1 MPKTPTPARNLYIS
15 VRVIAPKPPKHW
27 PEGAMR
33 HAALDQIAE
42 ELIVGTGA
50 APGASLGVAVRMGNQ
65 WRVLTGAAGR
75 LSIRDRSPVDPQT
88 IYDLASVSKPFLALL
103 SAQLIENGAFAWST
117 PLSSLLAEASG
128 RFAASATVEDLLSH
142 RAGLRAHAELFRTL
156 HSKGVV
162 SLSDL
167 LQEAA
172 DAKAENG
179 LTKEGG
185 VEPIYSD
192 LGYMLLAAGIARLL
206 KAPLDEILE
215 RTTTGPLGVEVRSVR
230 LWLTRAHPPGAFAP
244 TEQIFW
250 RGGELTACTH
260 DENAWAI
267 AGHGYAGHAGLFGN
281 VRALLTFGSLLC
293 EAYREP
299 EQAWSGSSEIRRL
312 ATPKPGASLAVGF
325 DTKAALGPSSTGSA
339 FGRNTF
345 GHLGFTGTS
354 LWCEP
359 DAEVVVGLLTN
370 RVNLGREP
378 NRLRDARPTVHDR
391 LLEFALA
398 LR

>member
-1 MPKTPTPARNLYIS
+1 M
-15 VRVIAPKPPKHW
+15 IAPKLAKPWPK
-27 PEGAMR
+27 GAGR
-33 HAALDQIAE
+33 HAALDRIAQE
-42 ELIVGTGA
+42 IIVDTGA
-50 APGASLGVAVRMGNQ
+50 APGASLGVAVRVSEE

-75 LSIRDRSPVDPQT
+75 LGIRDRTPVKPET

-103 SAQLIENGAFAWST
+103 AAQLVEGGAFAWST
-117 PLSSLLAEASG
+117 PLSALLTEACG
-128 RFAASATVEDLLSH
+128 RFAADATVEALLSH
-142 RAGLRAHAELFRTL
+142 RAGLRPHAELFRTL
-156 HSKGVV
+156 QSKGVV
-162 SLSDL
+162 SVSQL
-167 LQEAA
+167 LRETAE
-172 DAKAENG
+172 AKAGNG
-179 LTKEGG
+179 LNKEGEF
-185 VEPIYSD
+185 EPMYSD
-192 LGYMLLAAGIARLL
+192 LGYILLAAGIARLL
-206 KAPLDEILE
+206 KAPLDDILE
-215 RTTTGPLGVEVRSVR
+215 RTTAGPLGVEVRSVR
-230 LWLTRAHPPGAFAP
+230 LWLKRAQPRAAFAP
-244 TEQIFW
+244 TEQAFW

-267 AGHGYAGHAGLFGN
+267 AGHGYAGHAGLFGDVN
-281 VRALLTFGSLLC
+281 ALLTFGRRLC

-312 ATPKPGASLAVGF
+312 ATPKPGASLAIGF
-325 DTKAALGPSSTGSA
+325 DTKAALGRSSTGPV

-345 GHLGFTGTS
+345 GHLGYTGTS

-359 DAEVVVGLLTN
+359 NAEVVVSLLTN

>member
-1 MPKTPTPARNLYIS
+1 
-15 VRVIAPKPPKHW
+15 
-27 PEGAMR
+27 MR

-42 ELIVGTGA
+42 EFIVDTGA
-50 APGASLGVAVRMGNQ
+50 APGASLGVAVRVGKE
-65 WRVLTGAAGR
+65 WRVVTGAAGR
-75 LSIRDRSPVDPQT
+75 LSIRDRTPVEPET

-103 SAQLIENGAFAWST
+103 AAQLVEGGVIAWST
-117 PLSSLLAEASG
+117 PLSALLTEASG
-128 RFAASATVEDLLSH
+128 RFAAGATVEHLLSH
-142 RAGLRAHAELFRTL
+142 RAGLRPHAELFRSL
-156 HSKGVV
+156 RSKGVV
-162 SLSDL
+162 SLSQL

-172 DAKAENG
+172 DAKAESG
-179 LTKEGG
+179 LNKEGG
-185 VEPIYSD
+185 VEPMYSD

-215 RTTTGPLGVEVRSVR
+215 RTTTGPLGIEVRSVR
-230 LWLTRAHPPGAFAP
+230 LWLKRAQPPAAFAP
-244 TEQIFW
+244 TEQTFW

-267 AGHGYAGHAGLFGN
+267 AGHGYAGHAGLFGDVN
-281 VRALLTFGSLLC
+281 ALLTFGRRLC

-299 EQAWSGSSEIRRL
+299 KQVWSGSSEIRRL
-312 ATPKPGASLAVGF
+312 ATPKPGASLAIGF
-325 DTKAALGPSSTGSA
+325 DTKAPLGPSSTGPA
-339 FGRNTF
+339 FGSNTF

-354 LWCEP
+354 LWCDP
-359 DAEVVVGLLTN
+359 DAEVVVSLLTN

-391 LLEFALA
+391 LLGFALA